1 MSRETSNIG
10 VQRIIEKQMRA
21 WELQK
26 SQRPAEP
33 RSPECRI
40 HSFVAI
46 SRMAG
51 SEGSQIAQMVGQRL
65 RRPVFDKEL
74 FDHIASSPEARQRM
88 ADLVDERDVGWF
100 EEILWPL
107 TTGTRSSGRHDY
119 FRKLCEAVVAVAQ
132 QGPAVFLGRGVAM
145 ILPQSVGLRVK
156 IVASRERCLARFA
169 ETRHIET
176 AEAETRLERIEHDR
190 NAFLSAHFT
199 SRALRGDYNDLTIN
213 TDRVSVEMA
222 VELIAKAAVL
232 KEASE
237 TEDAGALP
245 VRSSPT
251 SPGRPSSSH
260 PQADRD

>member
-26 SQRPAEP
+26 SQRPAAP
-33 RSPECRI
+33 RSSERRI
-40 HSFVAI
+40 RSFVAI
-46 SRMAG
+46 SRMVG
-51 SEGSQIAQMVGQRL
+51 SEGSQIAQMVGERL

-74 FDHIASSPEARQRM
+74 LDHIASSPEARQRLV
-88 ADLVDERDVGWF
+88 DLVDERNVGWF
-100 EEILWPL
+100 EEILWPV
-107 TTGTRSSGRHDY
+107 TIGARSSGRHDY
-119 FRKLCEAVVAVAQ
+119 FRKLCEAVVSVAQ

-156 IVASRERCLARFA
+156 IVASPERCLAHFA
-169 ETRHIET
+169 EIHHIEIP
-176 AEAETRLERIEHDR
+176 EAKTRLERIERDR
-190 NAFLSAHFT
+190 NAFLGAHF
-199 SRALRGDYNDLTIN
+199 SPQALRDDYNDLTIN
-213 TDRVSVEMA
+213 TDRVPVEMT

-237 TEDAGALP
+237 TEAARALP
-245 VRSSPT
+245 VRPSPT
-251 SPGRPSSSH
+251 SPDRPSSSH